1 MIPTGTVTG
10 SRNSI
15 RPAVASIGTACK
27 TAEAVQLKPFSRS
40 RPSSM
45 RGRQWTAAV
54 SRKGRAHPP
63 AIGRRRITS
72 SASTGSAST
81 CSARPS
87 PWLTTA

>member
-15 RPAVASIGTACK
+15 RPAVASIGKAWK

-45 RGRQWTAAV
+45 RGRQWTAAI
-54 SRKGRAHPP
+54 S
-63 AIGRRRITS
+63 
-72 SASTGSAST
+72 GSADIKGSD
-81 CSARPS
+81 PFI
-87 PWLTTA
+87 